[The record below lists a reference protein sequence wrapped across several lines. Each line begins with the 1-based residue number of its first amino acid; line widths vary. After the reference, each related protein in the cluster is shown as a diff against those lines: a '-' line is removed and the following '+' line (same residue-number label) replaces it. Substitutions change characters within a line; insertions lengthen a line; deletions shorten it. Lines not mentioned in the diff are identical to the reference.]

1 MSMQFW
7 KTTALSLATILVV
20 YIFLIGVSMG
30 ADLNHANYRFKD
42 DHQVPDNY
50 LAQVTSVSELKDVD
64 PAFGYYEAIKS
75 LVEKY
80 GCSVGYPDRTFRP
93 GRTIMRVE
101 VASTTRA
108 CMDQVG
114 RLTQGNIALL
124 REDIEKSKNFLAEII
139 NQYPSKRR

>member
-1 MSMQFW
+1 MQFW

-50 LAQVTSVSELKDVD
+50 LAQVTSVSELRDIE
-64 PAFGYYEAIKS
+64 PTAWYYEAIKS
-75 LVEKY
+75 LVERY
-80 GCSVGYPDRTFRP
+80 GCTTGFGDRTYRVN
-93 GRTIMRVE
+93 RKIVRVE
-101 VASTTRA
+101 VASITNA
-108 CMDQVG
+108 CMNVSE
-114 RLTQGNIALL
+114 RLAQENIAAL

-139 NQYPSKRR
+139 NQYPSKRK